1 MVGRRAGLRSLFLI
15 APIAAPAS
23 AQAVWVI
30 PAAAAAAVAGA
41 PIAPIAAPA
50 ASQAVWA
57 IPVVAAAVAAV
68 AGKKGL

>member
-30 PAAAAAAVAGA
+30 PAAAV
-41 PIAPIAAPA
+41 
-50 ASQAVWA
+50 
-57 IPVVAAAVAAV
+57 AVAAV